1 MLRPVETGEPAL
13 RMQVVIPTLNAAA
26 SLPATVAALRS
37 GKTGMAVDILICD
50 GGSVDG
56 TKMAAETLGLR
67 VVRSE
72 KGRGRQLR
80 VGAKAALLNGEPDL
94 LLFLHADSTLQPGW
108 EEAVV
113 GFGARADRDDKAG
126 YFQFALDDAAPAARR
141 LERMVAWRCRTFG
154 LPYGDQGLLLTPAL
168 YRKLGGF
175 NPLPL
180 MEDVEI
186 VQRIGRSNLLPLAAR
201 LQTSARRYRRS
212 GYLRRSLRNLICLTL
227 YFLGVPPHVLARL
240 YG

>member
-13 RMQVVIPTLNAAA
+13 RLQVVIPTLNAAK
-26 SLPATVAALRS
+26 SLPAAVAALRS
-37 GKTGMAVDILICD
+37 GGTRVTVDILICD

-56 TKMAAETLGLR
+56 TTKTAEAMELR

-80 VGAKAALLNGEPDL
+80 AGAKAALLDGEPDL
-94 LLFLHADSTLQPGW
+94 LLFLHADSTVQSGW

-113 GFGARADRDDKAG
+113 NFAARADCDEKAG

-141 LERMVAWRCRTFG
+141 LERVVAWRCRRFG

-168 YRKLGGF
+168 YRKVGGF

-186 VQRIGRSNLLPLAAR
+186 VQRIGRSNLLPVAAR
-201 LQTSARRYRRS
+201 LETSARRYKRS

-227 YFLGVPPHVLARL
+227 YFMGVPPHVLARI

>member
-1 MLRPVETGEPAL
+1 MRL
-13 RMQVVIPTLNAAA
+13 QVVIPTLNAATTLSA
-26 SLPATVAALRS
+26 AVAALRA
-37 GKTGMAVDILICD
+37 GKTGMTVDILICD
-50 GGSVDG
+50 GGSVDAT
-56 TKMAAETLGLR
+56 TKAAEALGLR

-80 VGAKAALLNGEPDL
+80 AGAKAALLDGDPDL

-113 GFGARADRDDKAG
+113 GFAARADRDEKAC

-141 LERMVAWRCRTFG
+141 LERLVAWRCRTFG

-175 NPLPL
+175 NSLPL

-186 VQRIGRSNLLPLAAR
+186 VQRIGRDNMFPLTAS
-201 LQTSARRYRRS
+201 LETSAQRYRQS
-212 GYLRRSLRNLICLTL
+212 GYLRRSLRNLICLSL